1 MTAMSWK
8 ESEVSILS
16 CGPQWPSNYFEFT
29 QYLLD
34 DGLQR
39 SNGMDLSIFFPMRIN
54 IYRLWEL
61 TMVL

>member
-39 SNGMDLSIFFPMRIN
+39 SNGMDLSIFFP
-54 IYRLWEL
+54 
-61 TMVL
+61 